1 MINQNEFDGNNV
13 SGLAIVSILLKK
25 DPPEWMTDWDWP
37 KNM

>member
-13 SGLAIVSILLKK
+13 SGPP